1 MTLKDQNILVTGASR
16 GIGAAIGKHLLTE
29 GASVILHYNH
39 NAALASKLL
48 DGYHP
53 DRGLTLQADMEQPS
67 EVKSLFANALKEFG
81 HLDSLVINAGVF
93 IPHPADL
100 PTDEWWDIWRKTLSI
115 NLDAAG
121 LLTKLALDHFR
132 KRGGGRLV
140 YIGSRAAFR
149 GETAE
154 FLAYAA
160 SKGGLTSLARTVA
173 RSYGKQGVTA
183 FTIAPGFTRTE
194 MAETFIKEYG
204 EQRLIDEIALT
215 RLTLAEDIAPL
226 IAFICSGD
234 MDHATGTTIDMNAGS
249 YMH

>member
-1 MTLKDQNILVTGASR
+1 MDLADQKILVTGASR
-16 GIGAAIGKHLLTE
+16 GIGAAIGQRLLSD
-29 GASVILHYNH
+29 GASVILHYNR
-39 NAALASKLL
+39 NADLAAKLL
-48 DGYHP
+48 EGYPP
-53 DRGLTLQADMEQPS
+53 DRGVTLQADMEQPS
-67 EVKSLFANALKEFG
+67 EVKALFANALKAFG
-81 HLDSLVINAGVF
+81 SLDTIVINAGVF
-93 IPHPADL
+93 IPHPVDL

-121 LLTKLALDHFR
+121 LLTKLALDHFDS
-132 KRGGGRLV
+132 RGGGRLI

-160 SKGGLTSLARTVA
+160 SKGGLTSLARSVA
-173 RSYGKQGVTA
+173 RSYGKKGVTA

-204 EQRLIDEIALT
+204 EQRLIDEIAMT
-215 RLTLAEDIAPL
+215 RLTLPEDIAPL
-226 IAFICSGD
+226 IAFICSGA
-234 MDHATGTTIDMNAGS
+234 MNHATGTTIDMNAGS